1 MKTPLS
7 LLLAAVL
14 STLTLPANSHHSFP
28 GAYDVGEMLFM
39 EGVVTNFMFRN
50 PHSFIFMD
58 VKQEDGTTESW
69 HLELPPSWALTRFG
83 VVKDF
88 IKVDDELLVS
98 CNPSWNGTN
107 SCGVGQ
113 KTGFYRHSDTYL
125 YGKDPRKAMAAM
137 EKKVE
142 E

>member
-1 MKTPLS
+1 
-7 LLLAAVL
+7 
-14 STLTLPANSHHSFP
+14 
-28 GAYDVGEMLFM
+28 M

-50 PHSFIFMD
+50 PHSFIFME
-58 VKQEDGTTESW
+58 VRQEDGSTESW
-69 HLELPPSWALTRFG
+69 HLELPPAWAMVRMG

-98 CNPSWNGTN
+98 CNPARDGSN

-125 YGKDPRKAMAAM
+125 YGKDPRKAMAKM
-137 EKKVE
+137 EKEKGE
-142 E
+142 